1 MTPFERAEENVKYFA
16 ERLIVLNLIQSTILE
31 TEGLD
36 DTSSDLIWLAILTL
50 LENKGIMDDI
60 N

>member
-1 MTPFERAEENVKYFA
+1 MTPFERSEENIKHFA
-16 ERLIVLNLIQSTILE
+16 ESLIIHNLIQSTIQE

-36 DTSSDLIWLAILTL
+36 DAASEVIWLAILTL
-50 LENKGIMDDI
+50 LEKSGILDEV